1 MSFIDIRDG
10 ILSNIVLTYFFLF
23 SILAAYTHGGCRH
36 MAYTCICA
44 CGPSSNVL
52 HYGHAGRPNSRLLT
66 TSDIAL
72 LDMGAEYNCYASD
85 ITCSFPVSGSFTDD
99 QRSIYE
105 SVLAAQIEVMKQ
117 LKPGVSWLEMHRV
130 AEREVLKG
138 LIRCGVLTDQ
148 GKDLDEVIESMMEV
162 SLGGIF
168 MPHGLGHL
176 IGIDTHDVGGYSPG
190 TPPRPTRPGQ
200 RKLRTAREL
209 KEGMVLTVEPGCYFI
224 DPLLDMAKSNERQ
237 KHFFTDR
244 LNDFR
249 GFGGVRLEDDVVIT
263 SDGCEN
269 LSLCP
274 RAVEEVLDVM
284 NGGEWPPATDVLP
297 EMKRKWATCR
307 NGKMEL
313 LDI

>member
-1 MSFIDIRDG
+1 
-10 ILSNIVLTYFFLF
+10 
-23 SILAAYTHGGCRH
+23 
-36 MAYTCICA
+36 
-44 CGPSSNVL
+44 
-52 HYGHAGRPNSRLLT
+52 
-66 TSDIAL
+66 
-72 LDMGAEYNCYASD
+72 
-85 ITCSFPVSGSFTDD
+85 
-99 QRSIYE
+99 
-105 SVLAAQIEVMKQ
+105 MKQ

-224 DPLLDMAKSNERQ
+224 DPLLDMAKSDERQ